1 MTDKEILAEL
11 KRSYEYLYDILE
23 NADFEQ
29 LDNEQKDRLRKA
41 KNTTEDIFEE
51 VFEATSE
58 NIHIKGQDNLI
69 IAETPSVDYYD
80 IENECGVGKDNV
92 IIDGKEYE
100 WWNDEEFLL
109 K

>member
-11 KRSYEYLYDILE
+11 KRSYEYIYDILE
-23 NADFEQ
+23 NADNQQ
-29 LDNEQKDRLRKA
+29 LDTEQKEKLLKA
-41 KNTTEDIFEE
+41 KRIIEDIFED

-58 NIHIKGQDNLI
+58 DIRVKDNLI
-69 IAETPSVDYYD
+69 IAETPSNDYYD

-100 WWNDEEFLL
+100 WWTDYKFLL